1 MNLTKSD
8 QGLAGWAD
16 DRSEMTLQIGR
27 FTPYEHLAT
36 SALSRAVEPAPPQ
49 ARFVAAVE
57 DTIVGDVPPAPTPE
71 AREMVDRAAERVQE
85 LRADDRELH
94 FSREAGTNRVVIEV
108 RDLDGNVIKTIP
120 PAKALDIMSGAE
132 L

>member
-1 MNLTKSD
+1 
-8 QGLAGWAD
+8 
-16 DRSEMTLQIGR
+16 MTLQIGR

-36 SALSRAVEPAPPQ
+36 SALGRAVEPAPPQ

-57 DTIVGDVPPAPTPE
+57 DTIVGEVPPAPTAE
-71 AREMVDRAAERVQE
+71 ARAMVDRAAERVEQ

-94 FSREAGTNRVVIEV
+94 FSREEGTNRVIIEV

-120 PAKALDIMSGAE
+120 PSKALDVMSGAE